1 MALMGGPIGTMV
13 TTPKHSQIKRLQTPE
28 TFPPALWSN
37 YDRRYVPGVF
47 MSLSR
52 SVAFSFF
59 MVGCLG
65 VSFPAGM
72 PAFAQSPETTAS
84 HAAANHPIAVQ
95 TAANQAPANQAP
107 AILPP
112 NFAGWQMQGIAVTGK
127 DPAAA
132 DPTSP
137 AILKEYGFSDF
148 SSATYTSDDGRTLKV
163 HAMRFADAS
172 GAFGAY
178 TFYLT
183 PEMTKEQVGD
193 RFALDLQGASLGRRV
208 LFYRGH
214 ILVDA
219 QFSQESVMSMEQLR
233 ELAGALPR
241 PGGSAGNLPEF
252 IKFMPQPA
260 YIVNTLKYAMGPA
273 ALSALAPPVPAE
285 LVDFGVSSEVSLG
298 RYSTDSG
305 EATLMLISYPTP
317 QLAAAHLGRIEN
329 AFHLAKPQEG
339 GSSFES
345 AGSFSARRTGP
356 IIAIVAGPTSTR
368 DAKSLLGLVNWE
380 ANVTWNTPSES
391 GQVRE
396 LYSLVLNI
404 VVLCA
409 ILGGLAIV
417 AGVAFGGIR
426 ILMKRWFPEK
436 VFDRPENMEFISL
449 RLTETVVRGGAQT
462 GSDGSPEAP

>member
-1 MALMGGPIGTMV
+1 M
-13 TTPKHSQIKRLQTPE
+13 R
-28 TFPPALWSN
+28 
-37 YDRRYVPGVF
+37 
-47 MSLSR
+47 LSR
-52 SVAFSFF
+52 SVAISFCL
-59 MVGCLG
+59 VGWLG
-65 VSFPAGM
+65 VSFAAST
-72 PAFAQSPETTAS
+72 PAFAKSNHAVTAK
-84 HAAANHPIAVQ
+84 
-95 TAANQAPANQAP
+95 TAANQTPSNQGP

-112 NFAGWQMQGIAVTGK
+112 TFAGWQMQGTAVTSK

-132 DPTSP
+132 DPVNP
-137 AILKEYGFSDF
+137 AVLKEYGFSDF
-148 SSATYTSDDGRTLKV
+148 ASATYASEDGRTVKI

-183 PEMTKEQVGD
+183 PEMNKEEVGD
-193 RFALDLQGASLGRRV
+193 RFALGVQGSSQGRRV

-214 ILVDA
+214 ILVDG

-252 IKFMPQPA
+252 IKFMPQRA
-260 YIVNTLKYAMGPA
+260 YIANSLKYALGPEALA
-273 ALSALAPPVPAE
+273 ALASPVPAE
-285 LVDFGVSSEVSLG
+285 LVNFGVSSEVSIG
-298 RYSTDSG
+298 HYSTDSG

-317 QLAAAHLGRIEN
+317 QLAAAHLARIEN

-339 GSSFES
+339 GSSFENS
-345 AGSFSARRTGP
+345 GSFSARRTGP
-356 IIAIVAGPTSTR
+356 ILAIVTGPASVR
-368 DAKSLLGLVNWE
+368 DAKSLLSLVNWE
-380 ANVTWNTPSES
+380 ANVTWNTPSEN

-396 LYSLVLNI
+396 LYSLILNI

-436 VFDRPENMEFISL
+436 VFDRPEQMEFISL
-449 RLTETVVRGGAQT
+449 RLTETVVRGPTQT
-462 GSDGSPEAP
+462 SSDGSRQAP